1 MYTHPKDHYSLK
13 DPIGTDL
20 TLLDAFPWLSS
31 PCASNN
37 AARHR
42 DTKPRTL
49 PKYGVLAFPAIPS
62 QIPDAQLATQFVRT
76 ALVAAAENSGKWAV
90 KTLLVI
96 GAAPLEDLNRL
107 SALEAAVEG
116 GSSEMVMHLIPHD
129 VEVNHLYT
137 VYNLGHSKRSRK
149 TLNTLISKSTD
160 VKAEES
166 LKNLALFIAAR
177 QGNASIV
184 SLLLSQG
191 AEPDIYD
198 ESGAS
203 AVNVASSCDAT
214 EVISLLLDAG
224 ADCESKDSNGRTP
237 LMIAAAN
244 GHRGAVKR
252 LLEADAEWDLV
263 DNSGMSALS
272 HTKAGDHADVILEL
286 IKAGA
291 NPGLPIT
298 GPASFFTVP
307 FRRNQ
312 NLCGREDITWELQKR
327 IANPGDHVR
336 VALVGLGGV
345 G

>member
-62 QIPDAQLATQFVRT
+62 QIADAQLATQFVRT

-116 GSSEMVMHLIPHD
+116 GSSEMVMHLIQHD

-137 VYNLGHSKRSRK
+137 VYNLGHSKRSMK

-177 QGNASIV
+177 KGNASIV

-191 AEPDIYD
+191 AEPAIYD

-203 AVNVASSCDAT
+203 AVSVASSCDAM

-252 LLEADAEWDLV
+252 LLEADAEWDLE

-298 GPASFFTVP
+298 VQHIF
-307 FRRNQ
+307 
-312 NLCGREDITWELQKR
+312 LLY
-327 IANPGDHVR
+327 
-336 VALVGLGGV
+336 LLGGIRTFV
-345 G
+345 DEKILFGNFKREQLILETMCGLP